1 MNSGSKNYIIMQ
13 LETIKNNVS
22 MFESIIPI
30 LKCQFKFLC
39 TQFQAGQTAN
49 CWKEWVKLTSDKN
62 ILSDIKGV
70 KIECTETPAQHIL
83 VEAHSYG
90 ENEQEIIKLSSKG
103 VINTTKVE
111 EGQIISNIF
120 LTPKKDGTH
129 RLILNL
135 KAFNQVVEYHH
146 FKMDSLQT
154 IIQLMEK
161 DCYMAS
167 IDIKDAYYS
176 FPIRLSD
183 RKFLC
188 FKWAG
193 HLYQFTCLPNG
204 LSLAPRK
211 FTKMLKVPLATLHRQ
226 GDISMGHI
234 DDFYLQ
240 RQNYESCVHNVIDTI
255 ILFTKLGLITH
266 PDKSN
271 FIPSQVI
278 TVLGFTLNSR
288 TMTVR
293 LTGGKAVQLKHD
305 CMQLKQTTSPP
316 IREVARI
323 IGKIVSSFPG
333 TTHGPLYYRDLEQD
347 KSLALKHNK
356 GDYEAKMV
364 LSTAARLELDWW
376 INNITSTYQV
386 ISHGLPSI

>member
-1 MNSGSKNYIIMQ
+1 MNEIIAQ

-22 MFESIIPI
+22 MFDSTVPL
-30 LKCQFKFLC
+30 LKNKLQFLC

-49 CWKEWVKLTSDKN
+49 CWNEWVKLTSDKN

-70 KIECTETPAQHIL
+70 QIECTETPTQHRLIE
-83 VEAHSYG
+83 VHSNG
-90 ENEQEIIKLSSKG
+90 ENDNAYIEQEIIKLSSKG
-103 VINTTKVE
+103 VINTTEVE

-120 LTPKKDGTH
+120 LRPKKDGTH

-135 KAFNQVVEYHH
+135 KVFNQIVEYHH

-176 FPIRLSD
+176 FSIRHSD

-188 FKWAG
+188 FKWANQI
-193 HLYQFTCLPNG
+193 YQFTCLPNG
-204 LSLAPRK
+204 LSSAPRK
-211 FTKMLKVPLATLHRQ
+211 FTKMLKVPLTALHKQ
-226 GDISMGHI
+226 GHI
-234 DDFYLQ
+234 SSGHLDDFYMQ
-240 RQNYESCVHNVIDTI
+240 GQNYELCVHNVIDTI

-266 PDKSN
+266 PDKST
-271 FIPSQVI
+271 FIPSQEI
-278 TVLGFTLNSR
+278 TILGFLLNSK

-293 LTGGKAVQLKHD
+293 LTIEKAK
-305 CMQLKQTTSPP
+305 QLKQDCMKLKQTNSPP

-323 IGKIVSSFPG
+323 IGEIVSSFPG
-333 TTHGPLYYRDLEQD
+333 TSHGPLYYRDLEQD
-347 KSLALKHNK
+347 KSLALKQNK
-356 GDYEAKMV
+356 GD
-364 LSTAARLELDWW
+364 
-376 INNITSTYQV
+376 
-386 ISHGLPSI
+386 